1 MNRSKL
7 ARQANHAQR
16 DGRLTSGE
24 SVSEDKSNP
33 DAKASIF
40 VSYSREDRG
49 AVLPII
55 TALSEQGYKV
65 WWDGLLEGGDRFS
78 QVTETALETSDV
90 VLVIWSRAS
99 INSHWVRDEATR
111 GRDRGRMLSVSL
123 DGTEPPLGFRQIQFI
138 DLSGSGDP
146 TKRARFAEVT
156 AALGKV
162 EGKAGTGLN
171 FASAKAISS
180 GGFSRRTA
188 IGLGA
193 GGLVA
198 AGAGIAVWQGGF
210 LGAGGTPGSVA
221 VMTFEDLTGGS
232 GADYLSAGL
241 SEELR
246 AILSRNRQLAVAAQ
260 TSSDKFKD
268 SDQTA
273 SEIAAALGVQH
284 VLEGSVRSE
293 GDELRVAA
301 RLIDGA
307 SDLDVWSDVF
317 TGRADNILT
326 VQRDIAT
333 QVVDSLLASFSSGEI
348 AGAER
353 VGGTDNPE
361 ALDHYLR
368 GTGLYL
374 QISSDEQTDRAAL
387 EALDQAIAIDPEYAA
402 AHAFRARVLTAL
414 GNRYASGEELQSYYE
429 RAMEAA
435 RRSIALEPDLA
446 QGYDSL
452 GSILAN
458 GKLDLASARQPY
470 ERSVELGYGN
480 ADILTGYTF
489 FASYIGDFEGGR
501 AAIERAERLDP
512 LNAGVFRADAI
523 LEFAARDYEAASVA
537 ARRALSLNEG
547 ISIASRILGDIARY
561 EGRLDDARAL
571 YEIEPSTLS
580 RLPSL
585 AVLEAQAGNREAA
598 DAAFADMVERFGD
611 NSLYQQAQVQAQW
624 GQKDEAIA
632 TLERALTA
640 GDAGLVLSRSDQN
653 LDPIRQEAAFV
664 AIQKQLGFD

>member
-1 MNRSKL
+1 M
-7 ARQANHAQR
+7 
-16 DGRLTSGE
+16 
-24 SVSEDKSNP
+24 
-33 DAKASIF
+33 
-40 VSYSREDRG
+40 
-49 AVLPII
+49 LPII
-55 TALSEQGYKV
+55 SALSERGHSV

-90 VLVIWSRAS
+90 VLVVWTETS

-123 DGTEPPLGFRQIQFI
+123 DGTEPPLGFRQIQYI
-138 DLSGSGDP
+138 DLSGTGDP

-156 AALGKV
+156 AALDKV
-162 EGKAGTGLN
+162 EDKAGTQLN
-171 FASAKAISS
+171 FGAAKAPPAT
-180 GGFSRRTA
+180 GGLSRRNA
-188 IGLGA
+188 IILG
-193 GGLVA
+193 GGGILA
-198 AGAGIAVWQGGF
+198 AGAGAALWQGGLF
-210 LGAGGTPGSVA
+210 SPSGTPGSVA

-232 GADYLSAGL
+232 GPDYISAGL

-268 SDQTA
+268 GDETA

-301 RLIDGA
+301 RLIDGT

-317 TGRADNILT
+317 TGTIDNVLS
-326 VQRDIAT
+326 VQKDIAT
-333 QVVDSLLASFSSGEI
+333 LVVDSLLASFSSGEI
-348 AGAER
+348 AGTER
-353 VGGTDNPE
+353 IGGTDNPE

-368 GTGLYL
+368 GTDLYL
-374 QISSDEQTDRAAL
+374 QISSDQDTDEAAL
-387 EALDQAIAIDPEYAA
+387 AALDEAIAVDPEYAA
-402 AHAFRARVLTAL
+402 AHAFRARVLTAI
-414 GNRYASGEELQSYYE
+414 GNRYASGEELASYYE
-429 RAMEAA
+429 QAMEAA
-435 RRSIALEPDLA
+435 RTSIDLEPDLA
-446 QGYDSL
+446 QGHDSL
-452 GSILAN
+452 GSVLAN

-470 ERSVELGYGN
+470 QRSFELGYGN

-512 LNAGVFRADAI
+512 LNAGVFRADAV
-523 LEFAARDYEAASVA
+523 LEFAARDYQAAASA
-537 ARRALSLNEG
+537 ARRALALNEG
-547 ISIASRILGDIARY
+547 ISIANRILGDIARFD
-561 EGRLDDARAL
+561 GRPDEARAF

-585 AVLEAQAGNREAA
+585 AVLEAQEGNREAA
-598 DAAFADMVERFGD
+598 QRAFAEMIERFGD

-624 GQKDEAIA
+624 GESDEAIA
-632 TLERALTA
+632 TLQKALAA

-653 LDPIRQEAAFV
+653 LDPIRQDQSFV
-664 AIQKQLGFD
+664 AIQKQLGFE

>member
-1 MNRSKL
+1 MSENNSSAEPR
-7 ARQANHAQR
+7 A
-16 DGRLTSGE
+16 
-24 SVSEDKSNP
+24 SV
-33 DAKASIF
+33 F
-40 VSYSREDRG
+40 VSYSRDDRE

-55 TALSEQGYKV
+55 NALGKRGHSV

-78 QVTETALETSDV
+78 EVTEKALETSDV
-90 VLVIWSRAS
+90 VLVVWTKTS

-123 DGTEPPLGFRQIQFI
+123 DGTQPPLGFRQIQYI

-146 TKRARFAEVT
+146 SRRARFAEVT
-156 AALGKV
+156 AALDKV
-162 EGKAGTGLN
+162 EDKAGTKLN
-171 FASAKAISS
+171 FDPETRPAAS
-180 GGFSRRTA
+180 GGLSRRNA
-188 IGLGA
+188 IILGTGGILAAGAGVALWQSGILGA
-193 GGLVA
+193 GG
-198 AGAGIAVWQGGF
+198 Q
-210 LGAGGTPGSVA
+210 PGSVA

-232 GADYLSAGL
+232 GPDYLSAGL

-260 TSSDKFKD
+260 TSSDKFKG
-268 SDQTA
+268 SDETA
-273 SEIAAALGVQH
+273 SEIAEALGVQH

-317 TGRADNILT
+317 TGTIDNVLS

-333 QVVDSLLASFSSGEI
+333 LVVDSLLASFSSGEI
-348 AGAER
+348 GGVER
-353 VGGTDNPE
+353 VGGTDSPE

-374 QISSDEQTDRAAL
+374 QISSNEETDRAAL
-387 EALDQAIAIDPEYAA
+387 DALDAAIAIDPEYAA
-402 AHAFRARVLTAL
+402 AHAFKARVLTAL
-414 GNRYASGEELQSYYE
+414 GNRYASGEELESYYE
-429 RAMEAA
+429 RAMQSA
-435 RRSIALEPDLA
+435 RRSIELEPDLA

-470 ERSVELGYGN
+470 QRSVELGYGN

-501 AAIERAERLDP
+501 SAIARAERLDP

-523 LEFAARDYEAASVA
+523 LEFAARDYEAAGVA

-547 ISIASRILGDIARY
+547 ISIANRILGDIARF

-571 YEIEPSTLS
+571 YEDEPSTLS

-585 AVLEAQAGNREAA
+585 AILEAQEGNREAA
-598 DAAFADMVERFGD
+598 EEAFARMVERFGD

-624 GQKDEAIA
+624 GQTDEAIA
-632 TLERALTA
+632 TLQRALAA

-653 LDPIRQEAAFV
+653 LDPIRQDEAFV
-664 AIQKQLGFD
+664 SIQKQLGFE

>member
-1 MNRSKL
+1 VSDNNPTQGRS
-7 ARQANHAQR
+7 
-16 DGRLTSGE
+16 
-24 SVSEDKSNP
+24 P
-33 DAKASIF
+33 SIF
-40 VSYSREDRG
+40 VSYSRGDRD
-49 AVLPII
+49 AVLPVIN
-55 TALSEQGYKV
+55 ALNERGYSV

-90 VLVIWSRAS
+90 VLVVWTKTS

-123 DGTEPPLGFRQIQFI
+123 DGTEPPLGFRQIQYI

-156 AALGKV
+156 AALDKV
-162 EGKAGTGLN
+162 EDKAGTNLN
-171 FASAKAISS
+171 FGAATAPAYT
-180 GGFSRRTA
+180 GDLSRRGA
-188 IGLGA
+188 IILG
-193 GGLVA
+193 GSGILA
-198 AGAGIAVWQGGF
+198 AGAGVALWQSGMF
-210 LGAGGTPGSVA
+210 GAGGTPGSVA
-221 VMTFEDLTGGS
+221 VMTFKDLTGGS
-232 GADYLSAGL
+232 GPDYISAGL

-268 SDQTA
+268 GDETA
-273 SEIAAALGVQH
+273 SEIAALLGVQH

-317 TGRADNILT
+317 TGTIDNVLS

-333 QVVDSLLASFSSGEI
+333 LVVDSLLASFSSGEI
-348 AGAER
+348 VGTER
-353 VGGTDNPE
+353 IGGTDNPE
-361 ALDHYLR
+361 ALDNYLR

-374 QISSDEQTDRAAL
+374 QISSNEETDRAAL
-387 EALDQAIAIDPEYAA
+387 EALDEAIALDPEYAA
-402 AHAFRARVLTAL
+402 AHAFRARVLNAL
-414 GNRYASGEELQSYYE
+414 GNRYASGEELASYYE

-435 RRSIALEPDLA
+435 RRSIELEPDLA
-446 QGYDSL
+446 QGHESL
-452 GSILAN
+452 GQILAN

-470 ERSVELGYGN
+470 QRSFELGYGN

-501 AAIERAERLDP
+501 AAIARAERLDP

-523 LEFAARDYEAASVA
+523 LEFAARDYEAAASA
-537 ARRALSLNEG
+537 ARRALALNEG
-547 ISIASRILGDIARY
+547 ISIANRILGDIARFD
-561 EGRLDDARAL
+561 GRPDDARAL

-585 AVLEAQAGNREAA
+585 AALEAQEGNREAA
-598 DAAFADMVERFGD
+598 DQAFAEMIERFGD

-624 GQKDEAIA
+624 GASDEAIA
-632 TLERALTA
+632 TLQKALAA

-653 LDPIRQEAAFV
+653 LDPIRQDDAFV
-664 AIQKQLGFD
+664 AIQKQLGFE